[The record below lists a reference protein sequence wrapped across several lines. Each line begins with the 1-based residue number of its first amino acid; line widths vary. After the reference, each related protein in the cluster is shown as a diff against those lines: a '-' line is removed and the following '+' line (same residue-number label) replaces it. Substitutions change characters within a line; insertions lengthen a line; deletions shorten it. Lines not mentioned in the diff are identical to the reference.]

1 MRLKNASYSEFSITN
16 TQVSGNK
23 REHANKVSNAN
34 VYGTRY
40 NGNKLFGRFH
50 TVKNKVNGSY
60 TATFV
65 GTRLNAQKCIFWGVY
80 MRFWK
85 ILSAWV
91 PSTIFDI
98 WLCIPYLGKLAKP
111 SPNF

>member
-1 MRLKNASYSEFSITN
+1 MRLKNTSYSEFSITN

-23 REHANKVSNAN
+23 REHTDKVSNTN

-40 NGNKLFGRFH
+40 NGNKFSGRCH

-65 GTRLNAQKCIFWGVY
+65 EARLNAQKYIF
-80 MRFWK
+80 
-85 ILSAWV
+85 
-91 PSTIFDI
+91 
-98 WLCIPYLGKLAKP
+98 
-111 SPNF
+111 